1 MEKDNQWFNYA
12 CPTCEPDNTIPLEMR
27 KIHGCQCLILR
38 NTGQTTCLHIKN
50 FPSRFCETHRIE
62 RLKFKELKNYAQDK
76 MQNETITLE
85 ERLQAARDVYW
96 YRYILLNMYN
106 DDDKNHQKWL
116 TETYNVLQS
125 LENQKMKTQK
135 PSQEAITFEQED
147 EQDGIEKEI
156 EITKQT
162 TVKKT
167 KAKEKENQEHR
178 KHLEL
183 EKMIKQFEE
192 ESLAYRRSI
201 ISQRLNEQ
209 ARKIKAEADIKT
221 MMEQFKTST
230 TSNRLFIYEVVIKSQ
245 DYDPYFLFVYQSQEH
260 VIIWLEIIF
269 NFDFNWFKE
278 TELRIK
284 IPNIKKQS
292 GIIDLDNGI
301 YDTID
306 TKNKWLSA
314 ILNLSTTHRPIAEY
328 SVFNTDNDSSSYH
341 LFCHFNKTNCV
352 QITKVKENIEYFKNP
367 NIYKLMLA
375 FLPYLFLE
383 ERYFISRPDRMDI
396 KEIKKNIC
404 SAGKNVKAW
413 NILQFSHNVKQVL
426 LMFIKTN
433 EIPKKSLKRMLADAK
448 KNKHIGQVAN
458 LSS

>member
-12 CPTCEPDNTIPLEMR
+12 YPTSEPDNTIPLEMR
-27 KIHGCQCLILR
+27 KIHGCQCLVLR
-38 NTGQTTCLHIKN
+38 NTGPTTCLNIKN
-50 FPSRFCETHRIE
+50 LPSRFCETHRIE

-76 MQNETITLE
+76 MQNETLILE

-125 LENQKMKTQK
+125 LEDQKIKTQK
-135 PSQEAITFEQED
+135 ASQEEAITFEHDD

-156 EITKQT
+156 EITQQT
-162 TVKKT
+162 TVT
-167 KAKEKENQEHR
+167 NIKAKEKEDQEHR

-183 EKMIKQFEE
+183 EKMIKQFEG

-209 ARKIKAEADIKT
+209 ARKMKAEAEMKI
-221 MMEQFKTST
+221 MMEQFKTSK
-230 TSNRLFIYEVVIKSQ
+230 TSNRLFVYEVVIKCQ
-245 DYDPYFLFVYQSQEH
+245 DYDPYFLFVYQLQEQ

-278 TELRIK
+278 NKLRIT

-292 GIIDLDNGI
+292 RIIDLDNGI

-306 TKNKWLSA
+306 TKNKWLST
-314 ILNLSTTHRPIAEY
+314 ILNMSTTHRPIAEY
-328 SVFNTDNDSSSYH
+328 SVFNTDLDSSSCH

-352 QITKVKENIEYFKNP
+352 QITKVKENIEYFENP
-367 NIYKLMLA
+367 NTYKLMLA
-375 FLPYLFLE
+375 FMPYLFLAE
-383 ERYFISRPDRMDI
+383 NYLISRPDRVDI
-396 KEIKKNIC
+396 KEIKKTIC
-404 SAGKNVKAW
+404 SKSKDIKAW

-426 LMFIKTN
+426 LEFIETN
-433 EIPKKSLKRMLADAK
+433 EIPKKSLRRMLVDAR
-448 KNKHIGQVAN
+448 KNKHVGQVS
-458 LSS
+458 LL